1 MIVLPF
7 EQIDLWAKLMP
18 PIGIS
23 SRAKLAW
30 RRFAI
35 VELENK
41 LVAFPAKMAA
51 SWMKSTGAK
60 SMNFDTR
67 FAGTAQGISVRGECG
82 KSQINL
88 KVYANSVPCETP
100 FDPVAKSAYNLG
112 SGPIRDRCEIAEMV
126 NGEALSS
133 TKDERKAEAK
143 KKRMKAAA
151 RKVRE
156 AKTALNRATEEANEA
171 QAVIDK
177 MSLADAIAFAKRC
190 RDARRLYRAAMGRP
204 KNAPAW
210 LPKTYPSLSL
220 RTDEDGNYEGEYD
233 IQTFPAYLEY
243 VAALS
248 EAEKAATEYKPRL
261 HWPSYAADLA
271 RKANMSLA
279 AWKKAN
285 ADYSHKVYGPAFD
298 RLKETEGRA
307 LTALINFIENRF
319 GEYLEAQNL
328 PKCLGSKWFSGSYSE
343 HRPYSRAR
351 LILRAW
357 PAIKLDLESQ
367 LNEAALA
374 FEKASK

>member
-30 RRFAI
+30 RRFAV
-35 VELENK
+35 VELDNQ
-41 LVAFPAKMAA
+41 LVAFPAKMAL
-51 SWMKSTGAK
+51 SWMKSTGAE

-67 FAGTAQGISVRGECG
+67 FAETAQGLSVRGECG

-88 KVYANSVPCETP
+88 RVYANSVPCETP
-100 FDPVAKSAYNLG
+100 FDPVAKSTCNLG
-112 SGPIRDRCEIAEMV
+112 SGPILDRCEIAEMV

-143 KKRMKAAA
+143 KKRMEAAA
-151 RKVRE
+151 RKVSE
-156 AKTALNRATEEANEA
+156 ATAAFNRATEEANEA
-171 QAVIDK
+171 QEVIDK

-190 RDARRLYRAAMGRP
+190 RDARRLYRAAMSQP
-204 KNAPAW
+204 KTAPEW
-210 LPKTYPSLSL
+210 LPKTYPSLGL
-220 RTDEDGNYEGEYD
+220 RVDEEGNYEGEYD
-233 IQTFPAYLEY
+233 IQTLPAYLEY

-248 EAEKAATEYKPRL
+248 DAEKAVTEYKPRM

-271 RKANMSLA
+271 SKANMSLA
-279 AWKKAN
+279 AWKRAN
-285 ADYSHKVYGPAFD
+285 PDYSHKVYGPAFD

-351 LILRAW
+351 LTIRAW
-357 PAIKLDLESQ
+357 PAIKLDLESRVS
-367 LNEAALA
+367 EATLV
-374 FEKASK
+374 FKKASK